1 MISKEGMNILSTFS
15 ARFHV
20 RSTTVSV
27 EENAAITT
35 AN

>member
-1 MISKEGMNILSTFS
+1 MNILSTFS

-27 EENAAITT
+27 EENAAIT